1 MLVDDRR
8 AGEQELLVARFDVR
22 ASTLVSG
29 AERVVLDERRR
40 GLAATGSFEAVA
52 IRRLVGVELRGVAVV
67 GGLGVAEPD
76 PPGVARGVDGLGA
89 RGADALPRPRELVV
103 ALDVRDDDRAPV
115 VERVIHERARLSI
128 MSSLATHPDG
138 LLFNDLK
145 DLCSLTDGNLS
156 RHLQLLQES
165 KLVEVWKGFKNN
177 RPQTL
182 VRLTD
187 DGRKRFLEYVQ
198 ELEQVVADAMA
209 AAGRAA
215 PARLPMS
222 KGFSPA

>member
-1 MLVDDRR
+1 M
-8 AGEQELLVARFDVR
+8 AGRKKTDSQQQNDPSQQAGGGASGRF
-22 ASTLVSG
+22 AY
-29 AERVVLDERRR
+29 
-40 GLAATGSFEAVA
+40 
-52 IRRLVGVELRGVAVV
+52 
-67 GGLGVAEPD
+67 
-76 PPGVARGVDGLGA
+76 DGL
-89 RGADALPRPRELVV
+89 
-103 ALDVRDDDRAPV
+103 
-115 VERVIHERARLSI
+115 ERVIHERARLSI
-128 MSSLATHPDG
+128 MSSLAAHPEG

-182 VRLTD
+182 VRLTE
-187 DGRKRFLEYVQ
+187 DGRRRFLEYVQ